1 MLCDDHAVVR
11 AGLAAILG
19 YEDDIEVVGQAS
31 DGKEAVR
38 KAVELSPDV
47 VVMDLMMP
55 KQNGT
60 DATAEILMKVP
71 NVKILILTSFA
82 SLDEVR
88 RALKAGA
95 VGVLQKTIS
104 NERLVESIR
113 AARQGKRVLAPE
125 FAKATQADA
134 KETSVELTPRQIEV
148 LQLLAKGF
156 TNKDIAQHFDISVNG
171 VKRHLER
178 LFERMGVSTRAEAV
192 AIALREQ
199 LLGDWATG

>member
-71 NVKILILTSFA
+71 NVKVLILTSFA

-95 VGVLQKTIS
+95 VGVLQKTVS

-125 FAKATQADA
+125 FAKATQTDA

-192 AIALREQ
+192 AIALRER
-199 LLGDWATG
+199 LLGDWATV